1 MRYYIEKSK
10 ELSALTIA
18 ETNSLNDAI
27 KLLQSCR
34 VMHKE
39 YNFTLYALDDDA
51 TKDGIIVYEKIDL

>member
-27 KLLQSCR
+27 KILQSCR
-34 VMHKE
+34 VVEKG

-51 TKDGIIVYEKIDL
+51 TKNGIIVYEKIDL